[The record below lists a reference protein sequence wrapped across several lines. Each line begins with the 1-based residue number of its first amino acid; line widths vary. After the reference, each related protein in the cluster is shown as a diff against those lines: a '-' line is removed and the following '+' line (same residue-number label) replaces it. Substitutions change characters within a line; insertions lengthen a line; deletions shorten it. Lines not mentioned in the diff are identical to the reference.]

1 MFILLKL
8 FQKIEEERILSIS
21 FYKASIILIANG
33 DKETTAT
40 TTNYRPISL
49 INIGAKVLRKVL
61 ASGIKRRWKGTCA
74 MIKWGLSRGS
84 KDGSVSAN
92 QPTWYTTLTNQ
103 KIKIISLDLENAS
116 DKIQHPFMIKLLN
129 KVCIKKTF

>member
-1 MFILLKL
+1 
-8 FQKIEEERILSIS
+8 
-21 FYKASIILIANG
+21 
-33 DKETTAT
+33 
-40 TTNYRPISL
+40 
-49 INIGAKVLRKVL
+49 
-61 ASGIKRRWKGTCA
+61 

-116 DKIQHPFMIKLLN
+116 EQNSTSIYDKIAQQSVYKENILTSWKPYMTNQHPTSYWKY
-129 KVCIKKTF
+129 C